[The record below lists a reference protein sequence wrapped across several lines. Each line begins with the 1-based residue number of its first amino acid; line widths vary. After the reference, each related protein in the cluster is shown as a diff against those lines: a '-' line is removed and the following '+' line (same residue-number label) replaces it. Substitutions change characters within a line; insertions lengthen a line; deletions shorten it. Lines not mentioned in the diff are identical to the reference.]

1 MNKTISLLR
10 VFSMLYIVLYHCV
23 CYYGIWKFFP
33 DNETYEY
40 IEWWRGGANF
50 ALDVF
55 VFISGYLF
63 AYLYLYK
70 GKYRDRKAF
79 IKNKVLRILI
89 PYLVWSSIGLLMFP
103 SPAPIQNIFCGV
115 QHLWFLLMLFGV
127 FFVIIF
133 GVESFVNLSQLK
145 QMGGVALITTG
156 GALLSIVSANIINIF
171 CWEMILRYL
180 PAFLIGV
187 LLAQRRWHERLNGL
201 NPIVFSLIMLLSVLL
216 TIFFIFSEK
225 LPFGTIY
232 RKYPVYITLVFLYS
246 ALCRKELHLPA
257 FVLSLD
263 RCSMGIYIIHHL
275 LIWIFLFY
283 CSQAQQLMN
292 EYYILAPMVM
302 FVSIFIASWG
312 ITHLMLKNKYTAKII
327 GT

>member
-1 MNKTISLLR
+1 M
-10 VFSMLYIVLYHCV
+10 
-23 CYYGIWKFFP
+23 
-33 DNETYEY
+33 
-40 IEWWRGGANF
+40 
-50 ALDVF
+50 
-55 VFISGYLF
+55 
-63 AYLYLYK
+63 
-70 GKYRDRKAF
+70 
-79 IKNKVLRILI
+79 
-89 PYLVWSSIGLLMFP
+89 
-103 SPAPIQNIFCGV
+103 
-115 QHLWFLLMLFGV
+115 
-127 FFVIIF
+127 
-133 GVESFVNLSQLK
+133 
-145 QMGGVALITTG
+145 ITTG

-180 PAFLIGV
+180 PAFFIGV

-275 LIWIFLFY
+275 LIWTFLFY